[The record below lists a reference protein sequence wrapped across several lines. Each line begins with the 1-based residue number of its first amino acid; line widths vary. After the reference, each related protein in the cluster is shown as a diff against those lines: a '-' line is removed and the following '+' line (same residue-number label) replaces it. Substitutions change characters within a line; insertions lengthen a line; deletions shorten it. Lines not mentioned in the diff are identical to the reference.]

1 MFLFRKIHSFRPN
14 IDLLIKGRKSI
25 SNKVL
30 NRLEILLLA
39 RKPSEGYAFYDLG
52 TFGLGQR
59 ISIFI
64 KESTIKISNITLAG
78 VSTEDSCSKEILM
91 KLKIKLT

>member
-1 MFLFRKIHSFRPN
+1 MAPKR
-14 IDLLIKGRKSI
+14 
-25 SNKVL
+25 
-30 NRLEILLLA
+30 
-39 RKPSEGYAFYDLG
+39 SEGYAFYDLG
-52 TFGLGQR
+52 TFGLG